1 MAEKDAYPLA
11 PANGHARN
19 DAESAAVHADE
30 LRRKKRMKC
39 IIYLILFV
47 VFQSIVILVFAL
59 TVMKVKSPKFR
70 VREASFSS
78 FEVNPGTPSFSLKM
92 NAQLG
97 VKNTNFGHFKFDNS
111 TIVFSYMGIP
121 VGEAFVPKARARART
136 TKKLNVTV
144 DLTSTAL
151 ASMNSQLGTDLSRGV
166 LPLTSSSKLSGKVH
180 LMKVMKKKKSAQM
193 NCTMEV
199 NTQLQ
204 SIQNVK
210 CK

>member
-78 FEVNPGTPSFSLKM
+78 FEVNPGTPSFSMKM

-151 ASMNSQLGTDLSRGV
+151 ASMNSH
-166 LPLTSSSKLSGKVH
+166 SSKLSGKVH